1 MSVQGRGPEDPVDV
15 AARCRGQQLIEADD
29 SFLVVIDIQ
38 QCFLDKYDR
47 AKAQSLVSKVS
58 WLLGIAGHL
67 RIPVVAMAE
76 TIAVNGTLVEGIRAA
91 LPEGTPIHD
100 KDFFGACGDPVMV
113 RAIVDTK
120 RRTAVCVGVETDVCV
135 MQTALGLLAEGFRV
149 IALHDAVATTE
160 RDERIGIERMRDA
173 GVMIGSVKSLYY
185 EWMRS
190 VSACRRLDAS
200 APMLRSGRPPDLV
213 M

>member
-1 MSVQGRGPEDPVDV
+1 MGRDPKDAIDV
-15 AARCRGQQLIEADD
+15 TARCRGQHLVEVDD

-38 QCFLDKYDR
+38 QVFLDKYDR
-47 AKAQSLVSKVS
+47 AKAQSLISKVS
-58 WLLGIAGHL
+58 WLVDIANHL
-67 RIPVVAMAE
+67 RVPVVAMAE
-76 TIAVNGTLVEGIRAA
+76 NMAESGTLVEGIRAA
-91 LPEGTPIHD
+91 LPEGTPIYN
-100 KDFFGACGDPVMV
+100 KDFFGVSGNPEIL
-113 RAIVDTK
+113 RAIDNTNRK
-120 RRTAVCVGVETDVCV
+120 TAVCVGVETDVCV

-160 RDERIGIERMRDA
+160 WDERIGIERMRHA

-200 APMLRSGRPPDLV
+200 APFLRSKRPPDLV